1 MRTNNGIRFHNLIGD
16 DEFIIEDESV
26 ILDLFEAKVW
36 QAVMNPGSIELPTDG
51 IVISVGIA
59 DDYINK
65 YNEAHMAG
73 CKTVRDI
80 AEFELMR
87 IRAGKE
93 YSLGNN
99 D

>member
-36 QAVMNPGSIELPTDG
+36 QAVMNPGSIELPADS

>member
-1 MRTNNGIRFHNLIGD
+1 MSNNKSILFRDLVGKE
-16 DEFIIEDESV
+16 EFDIYDES
-26 ILDLFEAKVW
+26 ILVDLFEAKVW
-36 QAVMNPGSIELPTDG
+36 SSIMNPGSIELPTDG
-51 IVISVGIA
+51 IVIAIGVA

-73 CKTVRDI
+73 CKTVRDV
-80 AEFELMR
+80 AEFEVMR

-99 D
+99 N